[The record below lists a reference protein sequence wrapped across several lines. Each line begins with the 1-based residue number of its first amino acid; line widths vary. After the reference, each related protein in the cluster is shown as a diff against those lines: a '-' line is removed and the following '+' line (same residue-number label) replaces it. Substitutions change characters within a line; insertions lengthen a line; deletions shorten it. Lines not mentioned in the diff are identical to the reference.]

1 MADVVESSSQSPV
14 SVDENSSPIIPIK
27 KPKPSKSIGVKKPAA
42 KPTHP
47 ATSELVMR
55 AITTLKERNGSSLQA
70 IKKFIASEYKL
81 DTDRL
86 APFIRKFL
94 KNAVIAGKLVQTKGK
109 GASGSF
115 KLPSNAL
122 NPSEKKS
129 KATKLKAKAKHSDI
143 KAKLVKNEKKTK
155 EKSIISTKAATKNT
169 MPEKKKHANSKKPSK
184 KSSAAIES
192 VTPKQKSRK
201 PSKVASKVK
210 ATKTKKAPS
219 AKKAATGSSEKKT
232 SKATKPN

>member
-47 ATSELVMR
+47 ATSELVIR

-94 KNAVIAGKLVQTKGK
+94 KNAVISGKLVQTKGK

-122 NPSEKKS
+122 NPSEKKN
-129 KATKLKAKAKHSDI
+129 KATKLKAKPKHSD
-143 KAKLVKNEKKTK
+143 KSLKNEKKTK
-155 EKSIISTKAATKNT
+155 EKSVVSTKAATKNT
-169 MPEKKKHANSKKPSK
+169 IPEKKKHATSKKQSK
-184 KSSAAIES
+184 KSSATIES
-192 VTPKQKSRK
+192 VTPKQKSQK

-219 AKKAATGSSEKKT
+219 AKKAASGRNEKKT
-232 SKATKPN
+232 SKTTKAN